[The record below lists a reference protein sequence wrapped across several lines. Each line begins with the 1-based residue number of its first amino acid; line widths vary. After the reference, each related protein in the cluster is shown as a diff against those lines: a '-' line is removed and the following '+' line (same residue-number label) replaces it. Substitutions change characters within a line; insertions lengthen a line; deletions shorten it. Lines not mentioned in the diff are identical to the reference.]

1 MIVSFG
7 GYRSPLKTLWLT
19 GRLKS
24 VTKGLYGDVLT
35 RDNISLEHLIPISKK
50 GKTELGNL
58 VLASADKNAR
68 RGCKPLKDYVTKEQA
83 EAYINQFAGIK
94 FMQNYINAITE
105 TFKKLGV
112 L

>member
-1 MIVSFG
+1 MIVSFN

-35 RDNISLEHLIPISKK
+35 KDTLSLEHLIPTSKG

-83 EAYINQFAGIK
+83 QAYIDQFKGIK

>member
-1 MIVSFG
+1 VIVTFN
-7 GYRSPLKTLWLT
+7 GYRSPLKTLWLS

-35 RDNISLEHLIPISKK
+35 KETLSLEHLIPTSKG

-58 VLASADKNAR
+58 VLASADKNAK
-68 RGCKPLKDYVTKEQA
+68 RGCKPLKDCVTKEQA
-83 EAYINQFAGIK
+83 EAYIKQFEGIK
-94 FMQNYINAITE
+94 YMQIYINAITD